1 MDRVRGTL
9 KQRVI
14 LIGGCLAIMWLA
26 EIADA
31 VVFRGSLDRLG
42 IYPRQVSGLPGI
54 VFAPFLHGNFQH
66 LMANTL
72 PFITLGWLVMIREST
87 DFIMVTLLSTL
98 LGGLG
103 TWLFASN
110 GYHIGASGV
119 VFGYLGFLLARGYFD
134 RHPLNIAISVL
145 VAVLYSRVLWGLL
158 PANGISWEGH
168 LFGLLSGIAIAK
180 FASPKHIS

>member
-1 MDRVRGTL
+1 
-9 KQRVI
+9 
-14 LIGGCLAIMWLA
+14 
-26 EIADA
+26 
-31 VVFRGSLDRLG
+31 
-42 IYPRQVSGLPGI
+42 
-54 VFAPFLHGNFQH
+54 
-66 LMANTL
+66 
-72 PFITLGWLVMIREST
+72 
-87 DFIMVTLLSTL
+87 
-98 LGGLG
+98 LG